1 MSTKKNLLLFNG
13 TFHTLND
20 DQPLVSAVAVRD
32 GKFIFLGDKAGAMNA
47 LGPEPFETV
56 DLKGATVIPGLTD
69 AHLHFEYYSM
79 MLQNINA
86 ELPSAADVV
95 AAVEKKAQSLPEGK
109 WITGFGWNHNE
120 WGGEFP
126 TAALLDKVAPRH
138 PVSLQA
144 KSGHAIWV
152 NSAALH
158 MVGITDSTP
167 DPHGGQ
173 ILRDAAGKATGVIL
187 EEAMWLVEKNIPSPT
202 TEELATAIE
211 FGMQTANKHGLTGVH
226 DLDQPSVFKAFQKL
240 QKEGKLTLRVNK
252 GIPLAY
258 LDAVVEAGL
267 YTGFGDDMLHLGPV
281 KMFADG
287 ALGPKTAWMLAGYD
301 SAPDDTG
308 IATTD
313 VEVLC
318 ESVLKANSNGLAVAI
333 HAIGDRANREVL
345 DIYAEAKKQLP
356 GTGLRNRIEHVQ
368 LLAPE
373 DLGRLA
379 ELGVIASMQPIHAT
393 SDMVIADKHWG
404 SRVAGAYA
412 LKTQLEKGAIL
423 ALGSDCPVETL
434 DPLVGIHAAVTRRR
448 ADGTPG
454 PEGWR
459 PEQRLTVEQA
469 VRGYTQG
476 PAYAAGMEDR
486 LGTIAEGFLADLTI
500 LDKDIFTID
509 PMDILKTEVLGT
521 VVDGKFVWRNATL
534 GQ

>member
-1 MSTKKNLLLFNG
+1 MKKSNLVLING
-13 TFHTLND
+13 LFHTLD
-20 DQPLVSAVAVRD
+20 PEQPSASAAAIRGDRIVYVGENENARAV
-32 GKFIFLGDKAGAMNA
+32 FTN
-47 LGPEPFETV
+47 EPVEV
-56 DLKGATVIPGLTD
+56 IDLKGATVIPGLTD

-86 ELPSAADVV
+86 ELPTVEDVV
-95 AAVEKKAQSLPEGK
+95 SEVEKFVRKTPEGK

-126 TAALLDKVAPRH
+126 TAEMLDKVAPRH

-152 NSAALH
+152 NTAALRAT
-158 MVGITDSTP
+158 GIDDNTP
-167 DPHGGQ
+167 DPPGGQ
-173 ILRDAAGKATGVIL
+173 IIRDSAGKATGIIL
-187 EEAMWLVEKNIPSPT
+187 EEAMWLVDRKIPSPT
-202 TEELATAIE
+202 LDELVEAIKV
-211 FGMQTANKHGLTGVH
+211 GMRTANKLGLTGVH

-240 QKEGKLTLRVNK
+240 HKEGTLTLRVTK

-258 LDAVVEAGL
+258 LDQVVEAGL
-267 YTGFGDDMLHLGPV
+267 YSGFGDDMLRLGSV

-318 ESVLKANSNGLAVAI
+318 DSTIKANANGLSVAI

-345 DIYAEAKKQLP
+345 DIFAEAKKQNP
-356 GTGLRNRIEHVQ
+356 NSGLRNRIEHVQ

-393 SDMVIADKHWG
+393 SDMHIADKHWG
-404 SRVAGAYA
+404 SRVSGAYA
-412 LKTQLEKGAIL
+412 LKTQLDKGAIL
-423 ALGSDCPVETL
+423 ALGSDCPVETI

-454 PEGWR
+454 QEGWR
-459 PEQRLTVEQA
+459 PEQRLTVEEA
-469 VRGYTQG
+469 VKGYTQG

-486 LGTIAEGFLADLTI
+486 LGTIKEGYLADLTI
-500 LDKDIFTID
+500 LDMDIFTID
-509 PMDILKTEVLGT
+509 PMDILKTGVLGT
-521 VVDGKFVWRNATL
+521 LVDGTFVWRSERL
-534 GQ
+534 K

>member
-1 MSTKKNLLLFNG
+1 MSQNRNLVLFNG
-13 TFHTLND
+13 AFHTLND
-20 DQPLVSAVAVRD
+20 SQPQVSAVAVRD
-32 GKFIFLGDKAGAMNA
+32 GKFIYLGDEFGAKSA
-47 LGPEPFETV
+47 FGTESFEAV

-86 ELPSAADVV
+86 ELPSAEDVV
-95 AAVEKKAQSLPEGK
+95 AEVKKKADSLPEGK

-126 TAALLDKVAPRH
+126 TASMLDKVAPRH

-152 NSAALH
+152 NSLA
-158 MVGITDSTP
+158 MRTVGITDSTP
-167 DPHGGQ
+167 DPRGGQ
-173 ILRDAAGKATGVIL
+173 IVRDAAGKATGVIL
-187 EEAMWLVEKNIPSPT
+187 EEAMWMVDRNIPAPT
-202 TEELATAIE
+202 TDELAAAIE
-211 FGMQTANKHGLTGVH
+211 IGMLTANKHGLTGIH

-252 GIPLAY
+252 GIPLDY
-258 LDAVVEAGL
+258 LEAVIAAGIQ
-267 YTGFGDDMLHLGPV
+267 TGFGDDMLHLGPV

-313 VEVLC
+313 TEVLC
-318 ESVLKANSNGLAVAI
+318 ESVLKANANGLAVAI
-333 HAIGDRANREVL
+333 HAIGDRANREIL
-345 DIYAEAKKQLP
+345 DIYTEVKKQLP
-356 GTGLRNRIEHVQ
+356 NTGLRNRIEHVQ

-379 ELGVIASMQPIHAT
+379 DLGVIASMQPVHAT
-393 SDMVIADKHWG
+393 SDMHIADKHWG

-412 LKTQLEKGAIL
+412 LKTQIEKGAVL

-459 PEQRLTVEQA
+459 PEQRLTVEEA
-469 VRGYTQG
+469 VKGYTQG

-486 LGTIAEGFLADLTI
+486 LGTIKEGYLADMTI

-521 VVDGKFVWRNATL
+521 VVDGKFVWRSEMI
-534 GQ
+534 

>member
-1 MSTKKNLLLFNG
+1 MTVKSNLVLFNG
-13 TFHTLND
+13 AIHTMND
-20 DQPLVSAVAVRD
+20 SQPLVSALAVRD
-32 GKFIFLGDKAGAMNA
+32 GKFIFVGDADGAKAVFGKEAY
-47 LGPEPFETV
+47 EVV

-86 ELPSAADVV
+86 ELPKPEDVV
-95 AAVEKKAQSLPEGK
+95 AEVEKRAKTLPEGK
-109 WITGFGWNHNE
+109 WITGFGWNHNK

-126 TAALLDKVAPRH
+126 TAELLDAVAPHH

-152 NSAALH
+152 NTAALRA
-158 MVGITDSTP
+158 VGITDTTP
-167 DPHGGQ
+167 DPQGGQ

-187 EEAMWLVEKNIPSPT
+187 EEAMWQVDRNIPMPT
-202 TEELATAIE
+202 TDELAKAIE
-211 FGMQTANKHGLTGVH
+211 FGMQTANKRGLTGVH

-240 QKEGKLTLRVNK
+240 KKEGKLTLRVNK

-258 LDAVVEAGL
+258 LDQVIAAGL
-267 YTGFGDDMLHLGPV
+267 YSGFGDDMLHLGPV
-281 KMFADG
+281 KMFSDG

-313 VEVLC
+313 IEVLC
-318 ESVLKANSNGLAVAI
+318 DSVLKANANGLAVAI
-333 HAIGDRANREVL
+333 HAIGDRATREIL
-345 DIYAEAKKQLP
+345 NIYAEVKKQLP
-356 GTGLRNRIEHVQ
+356 NTGLRNRIEHVQ

-373 DLGRLA
+373 DLGRLG

-393 SDMVIADKHWG
+393 SDMYIADKHWG

-412 LKTQLEKGAIL
+412 LKTQLEKGAVL

-459 PEQRLTVEQA
+459 PEQRLTVEEA
-469 VRGYTQG
+469 VKGYTQG
-476 PAYAAGMEDR
+476 PAYACGMEDR
-486 LGTIAEGFLADLTI
+486 LGTIKEGYLADLTI

-509 PMDILKTEVLGT
+509 PMDILQTEVLGT
-521 VVDGKFVWRNATL
+521 VVDGNFVWRSEKI
-534 GQ
+534 

>member
-1 MSTKKNLLLFNG
+1 MSKNSNLVLVNG
-13 TFHTLND
+13 DFHTLDAN
-20 DQPLVSAVAVRD
+20 QPTASAVAIRGERIV
-32 GKFIFLGDKAGAMNA
+32 FVGDTASARAVFGA
-47 LGPEPFETV
+47 EKVEVV

-86 ELPSAADVV
+86 ELPTVEDVL
-95 AAVEKKAQSLPEGK
+95 AEVEKRARTFPDGK

-126 TAALLDKVAPRH
+126 TVEMLDKVAPRH

-152 NSAALH
+152 NSAAMRLT
-158 MVGITDSTP
+158 GINDETP

-173 ILRDAAGKATGVIL
+173 IMRDGAGKATGIIL
-187 EEAMWLVEKNIPSPT
+187 EEAMWMVDRKIPQPSIDELVD
-202 TEELATAIE
+202 AIK
-211 FGMQTANKHGLTGVH
+211 FGMQTANRLGLTGVH
-226 DLDQPSVFKAFQKL
+226 DLDQPSVFRAFQKL
-240 QKEGKLTLRVNK
+240 HKEGKLNLRVNK

-258 LDAVVEAGL
+258 LDQVVEAGV
-267 YTGFGDDMLHLGPV
+267 YSGFGDDMLHLGSV

-287 ALGPKTAWMLAGYD
+287 ALGPRTAWMLAGYD
-301 SAPDDTG
+301 TAPEDTG

-313 VEVLC
+313 IEVIC
-318 ESVLKANSNGLAVAI
+318 DSVLKANANGLSVAI
-333 HAIGDRANREVL
+333 HAIGDRANREILNV
-345 DIYAEAKKQLP
+345 YAEAKKRLP
-356 GTGLRNRIEHVQ
+356 NTGLRNRIEHVQ

-393 SDMVIADKHWG
+393 SDMHIADKHWG
-404 SRVAGAYA
+404 SRVSGAYA
-412 LKTQLEKGAIL
+412 LKTQLEKGAVL
-423 ALGSDCPVETL
+423 ALGSDCPVETI

-459 PEQRLTVEQA
+459 PEQRLTVEEA
-469 VRGYTQG
+469 VKGYTQG
-476 PAYAAGMEDR
+476 PAYAACMEDR
-486 LGTIAEGFLADLTI
+486 LGTIKEGYLADLTI
-500 LDKDIFTID
+500 LDKNIFSIE
-509 PMDILKTEVLGT
+509 PMDILKTSVLGT
-521 VVDGKFVWRNATL
+521 IVDGNFVWRSEKI
-534 GQ
+534 